1 MATKT
6 GPRTL
11 DEAHADKLSRLPR
24 GPVSSAEKLL
34 WHKENMRMYQEV
46 AEIDTRHH
54 YEALSCAFVESLR
67 IAELEQSKNG
77 AEAGK
82 E

>member
-11 DEAHADKLSRLPR
+11 DEAHDRKLDRKPR
-24 GPVSSAEKLL
+24 GPASRADELL

-46 AEIDTRHH
+46 AEIDTRHRH
-54 YEALSCAFVESLR
+54 EALSCAFIESLR
-67 IAELEQSKNG
+67 IAEMENRAG
-77 AEAGK
+77 AGRG
-82 E
+82 